1 MAEEMKKEQETAA
14 ETQQRE
20 DALKAKYGKIYRV
33 GVILT
38 PDDDTEIAKCYYFRA
53 PSVASYDRY
62 VKTASNNATRSLKT
76 FLMDAV
82 LPESAGALTAD
93 LEEYPALSISVGEK
107 LLAMMGLSKETNL
120 KKL

>member
-14 ETQQRE
+14 ETQQKE

-38 PDDDTEIAKCYYFRA
+38 PDDDTEIAKCYYFRS

-82 LPESAGALTAD
+82 LPESSGALTAD

>member
-1 MAEEMKKEQETAA
+1 M
-14 ETQQRE
+14 
-20 DALKAKYGKIYRV
+20 
-33 GVILT
+33 
-38 PDDDTEIAKCYYFRA
+38 
-53 PSVASYDRY
+53 ASYDRY
-62 VKTASNNATRSLKT
+62 VKTASNTATRSLKT

>member
-14 ETQQRE
+14 ETQQKE
-20 DALKAKYGKIYRV
+20 DALKAKYGKI
-33 GVILT
+33 
-38 PDDDTEIAKCYYFRA
+38 
-53 PSVASYDRY
+53 Y

>member
-1 MAEEMKKEQETAA
+1 M
-14 ETQQRE
+14 
-20 DALKAKYGKIYRV
+20 
-33 GVILT
+33 
-38 PDDDTEIAKCYYFRA
+38 
-53 PSVASYDRY
+53 ASYDRY